1 MKILPTLRQ
10 LRYLVAVA
18 EHRHFGRAAEAC
30 LVTQS
35 TLSAGVQEL
44 ETLLGVTLI
53 ARSKR
58 HVAMTPLGE
67 DIVARARALL
77 QAAEEMADVAM
88 AGSKP
93 LSGLLR
99 LGVLPTIAPYLLP
112 RALPAVRAAYPNLR
126 LYLREE
132 QTAMLIDNI
141 WHGRLDAAVI
151 ALPYDCG
158 NLKVVALGEDRLLIA
173 CALTHPFAGRAT
185 VQEEELKGERLLLME
200 DGHCL
205 RDHVLTAC
213 RLLPGRPNEDMQGT
227 SLGTLTQMVANGLGL
242 TLLPEMAVPLE
253 TSRLPGIAVVP
264 FAGHVAGH
272 GPSRTIALAWR
283 PGTPREP
290 DLRLLADMLLPYVT
304 PAQAKEGE

>member
-1 MKILPTLRQ
+1 M
-10 LRYLVAVA
+10 
-18 EHRHFGRAAEAC
+18 
-30 LVTQS
+30 TQS
-35 TLSAGVQEL
+35 TLSAGIQEL
-44 ETLLGVTLI
+44 ETLLGVTLVS
-53 ARSKR
+53 RTRR
-58 HVAMTPLGE
+58 HVALTPLGE

-77 QAAEEMADVAM
+77 QAAEELADVAM

-132 QTAMLIDNI
+132 QTAMLVDNI
-141 WHGRLDAAVI
+141 WHGRLDGALI

-158 NLKVVALGEDRLLIA
+158 NLKVVTLGEDRLLLA
-173 CALTHPFAGRAT
+173 CAATHPFAGLAT
-185 VQEEELKGERLLLME
+185 VQEDELKGERMLLME

-242 TLLPEMAVPLE
+242 TLLPEMAVPVE
-253 TSRLPGIAVVP
+253 TAGLPGIAVVP
-264 FAGHVAGH
+264 FAGR
-272 GPSRTIALAWR
+272 GPSRTIALVWR

-290 DLRLLADMLLPYVT
+290 DLRLLAEMLLPYVN
-304 PAQAKEGE
+304 PKPDRSGQAERVG